1 MPENPVPENP
11 VPENPVTAENPE
23 TGEGINRVEQFS
35 AEIADMAL
43 PGGAGSRD
51 RALLWVGVALMA
63 SAIVVVIVAYVIS
76 HSTTN
81 PLQQR
86 DAIVAALIG
95 LTLAVVGAALFVR
108 YSMAQF
114 LRFWMARLSFD
125 SHTATDRLV
134 DAMRKRD

>member
-1 MPENPVPENP
+1 
-11 VPENPVTAENPE
+11 
-23 TGEGINRVEQFS
+23 FS

>member
-1 MPENPVPENP
+1 MPENP

-43 PGGAGSRD
+43 PGTASGRD
-51 RALLWVGVALMA
+51 RALLWVGAALM
-63 SAIVVVIVAYVIS
+63 IVAVVMVIVAYFIG

-86 DAIVAALIG
+86 DAIVSALIG

-108 YSMAQF
+108 YSLAQF

-125 SHTATDRLV
+125 SATATDRLV
-134 DAMRKRD
+134 DALRERD